1 MKTPLAA
8 IALLIISVGL
18 DLAFAAGT
26 KPGAQASNDFQQNRP
41 RTPPP
46 MPPRNSNGPR
56 PHPTPSPT
64 PCPAIREC
72 SAAENDTPTQLH
84 VEFPGPNGMTL
95 HGHLYVPGVNT
106 LAELKSWP
114 LPPTPLIRSTEATRV
129 NPNEI
134 VKVTKKFPVMI
145 YNHGSEPDPKGV
157 PHLAKLYVDHGFV
170 FFAPDRH
177 GQGLSKDAGPYIV
190 DLQQGASS
198 EESVTLHELYNKDV
212 IAAIKWIKEQPYTDT
227 EHIAMTGIS
236 YGGIQTL
243 LTAEK
248 DPGIRA
254 YIPFAPAAMSWGS
267 GPLRQRMKDA
277 VTNEKAPMFLI
288 QAEGDYNLG
297 PSERLG
303 PILRGKGDERKWKNK
318 IYPKFGC
325 TNEEAHASFMMQCA
339 GIVIWDQDVL
349 QFLNDVG
356 EL

>member
-1 MKTPLAA
+1 MKTQLTA

-18 DLAFAAGT
+18 GWAFAADT
-26 KPGAQASNDFQQNRP
+26 KPGDRPGNDFQQNRP
-41 RTPPP
+41 NMPPP
-46 MPPRNSNGPR
+46 MPPRNSNVGRVPR
-56 PHPTPSPT
+56 PTPT
-64 PCPAIREC
+64 PCPKVREC
-72 SAAENDTPTQLH
+72 TAAESDTPTQLH
-84 VEFPGPNGMTL
+84 VEFPGPDSMTL
-95 HGHLYVPGVNT
+95 HGHLYVPDVKT
-106 LAELKSWP
+106 RAEL
-114 LPPTPLIRSTEATRV
+114 E
-129 NPNEI
+129 
-134 VKVTKKFPVMI
+134 KVTKKFPVMI

-190 DLQQGASS
+190 DLQKAAHDAEAS
-198 EESVTLHELYNKDV
+198 VDLHELYNKDV

-267 GPLRQRMKDA
+267 VLIQERMIEA
-277 VTNEKAPMFLI
+277 VRNEKAPMFLI

-297 PSERLG
+297 PSETLG
-303 PILRGKGDERKWKNK
+303 PILRQKGNAHRWKNK

-325 TNEEAHASFMMQCA
+325 TNAEAHATFAMQCA
-339 GIVIWDQDVL
+339 GIAIWDQEVL
-349 QFLNDVG
+349 KFLNDVG